1 MFQRPGIAVCRK
13 MTNCTAKVWW
23 SRLFAILSASLL
35 VGAFPAR
42 AFTLSAPKPGAV
54 AASGQSLAVSVEAGN
69 EVNLRGVK
77 FYWYRSDQEPVASHQ
92 ADPAAFSQTA
102 GAAPFTGLISV
113 PADGMGVMRLLAVG
127 EVTRGRLGGHED
139 FDEVLV
145 TVRPKAALTMIEFAV
160 EKPWRLNTIG
170 KRVSVPAVGQFADEG
185 VRPLSGPGTESE
197 FWSSDE
203 QVVSVDPEGMVQVK
217 GNGKAVVTVKNRGK
231 EGRLTVLVEADM
243 TPNHEPMA
251 RVPTELTVKSGH
263 LVVLDGLQSRDPDGD
278 PLHYEWKQLRGNK
291 VPLLNSNEAK
301 ATFMAPPVVQRRQL
315 QFSLQVTDMAGP
327 DTMKG
332 ADSRPAIIS
341 VWVDP

>member
-1 MFQRPGIAVCRK
+1 MARLTGICDRTGLIWYGQGLSGLACVLL
-13 MTNCTAKVWW
+13 
-23 SRLFAILSASLL
+23 LFNTL
-35 VGAFPAR
+35 PAE

-54 AASGQSLAVSVEAGN
+54 VASGEPLSVSVQAGKD
-69 EVNLRGVK
+69 VNLRGVK
-77 FYWYRSDQEPVASHQ
+77 FYWYRADEEPVASHQ
-92 ADPAAFSQTA
+92 AVPAAFTQTA
-102 GAAPFTGLISV
+102 GAAPFKGVVTV
-113 PADGMGVMRLLAVG
+113 PAGGLGVMRLLAVG
-127 EVTRGRLGGHED
+127 EVTRGRLDGHED
-139 FDEVLV
+139 FDEVLL
-145 TVRPKAALTMIEFAV
+145 TVQPKAALTMIEFAV

-170 KRVSVPAVGQFADEG
+170 KRVPVPAVGQFADEG
-185 VRPLSGPGTESE
+185 VRLLAGPGTESE

-203 QVVSVDPEGMVQVK
+203 QVVSVDPEGMVLVK

-231 EGRLTVLVEADM
+231 EGRLTVVVEAEASL
-243 TPNHEPMA
+243 NREPVA
-251 RVPTELTVKSGH
+251 RVPAELTVKSGH

>member
-1 MFQRPGIAVCRK
+1 M
-13 MTNCTAKVWW
+13 
-23 SRLFAILSASLL
+23 
-35 VGAFPAR
+35 
-42 AFTLSAPKPGAV
+42 
-54 AASGQSLAVSVEAGN
+54 ASGQSLAVSIEAGN
-69 EVNLRGVK
+69 DVNLRGVK

-92 ADPAAFSQTA
+92 ADPVAFTQTA
-102 GAAPFTGLISV
+102 GATPFTGVISV

-127 EVTRGRLGGHED
+127 EVTRGRLAGHED

-170 KRVSVPAVGQFADEG
+170 KRVPVPAVGQFADEG

-203 QVVSVDPEGMVQVK
+203 QVVSVDPEGMIQVR
-217 GNGKAVVTVKNRGK
+217 GNGKAVVTVKSRGK

-251 RVPTELTVKSGH
+251 RVPAELTVKSGH

-327 DTMKG
+327 DTVKG

>member
-1 MFQRPGIAVCRK
+1 MFPPPGRAVLRK
-13 MTNCTAKVWW
+13 MTNCIAPGWCR
-23 SRLFAILSASLL
+23 RLLVILSANLL
-35 VGAFPAR
+35 VGALPAQ
-42 AFTLSAPKPGAV
+42 AFTISAPKPGTIV
-54 AASGQSLAVSVEAGN
+54 ASGEPLPIAVETGKDI
-69 EVNLRGVK
+69 NLRGVK
-77 FYWYRSDQEPVASHQ
+77 FYWYRADQEPVASQQ
-92 ADPAAFSQTA
+92 AEAAAFTPTTN
-102 GAAPFTGLISV
+102 AAPFTGVVMV
-113 PADGMGVMRLLAVG
+113 PADGIGVMRLLAVG

-145 TVRPKAALTMIEFAV
+145 TVQPKAALTMIEFAV

-170 KRVSVPAVGQFADEG
+170 KRVPVPAVGQFADEG
-185 VRPLSGPGTESE
+185 VRPLAGPGTESE

-203 QVVSVDPEGMVQVK
+203 RVISVDPDGTVQVK

-231 EGRLTVLVEADM
+231 EGRLTVLVTAE
-243 TPNHEPMA
+243 TSQNNEPVA
-251 RVPTELTVKSGH
+251 RVPAELTVKSGH

-301 ATFMAPPVVQRRQL
+301 ATFVAPTVVQRRQF

-327 DTMKG
+327 DTVKG

>member
-1 MFQRPGIAVCRK
+1 MTCSTILCDRALRVLRREGLSGIACLLLLFSALP
-13 MTNCTAKVWW
+13 AK
-23 SRLFAILSASLL
+23 
-35 VGAFPAR
+35 
-42 AFTLSAPKPGAV
+42 AFTLSAPKPGAIV
-54 AASGQSLAVSVEAGN
+54 ASGERLPVSVEAGN
-69 EVNLRGVK
+69 DVNLRGLK
-77 FYWYRSDQEPVASHQ
+77 FYWYRSDQEPIASNQ
-92 ADPAAFSQTA
+92 ADPAAYSQTD
-102 GAAPFTGLISV
+102 GAAPFTGFVTV
-113 PADGMGVMRLLAVG
+113 PADGIGVMRLLAVG

-139 FDEVLV
+139 FDEVLLM
-145 TVRPKAALTMIEFAV
+145 VRPKAALTMIEFAV

-170 KRVSVPAVGQFADEG
+170 KRVPVPAVGQFADEG
-185 VRPLSGPGTESE
+185 VRPLTGPGTESE

-203 QVVSVDPEGMVQVK
+203 GVISVDPEGMVQVK
-217 GNGKAVVTVKNRGK
+217 GNGKATVTVKNRGK
-231 EGRLTVLVEADM
+231 EGRLTVLVEAEM
-243 TPNHEPMA
+243 NLNHEPVA
-251 RVPTELTVKSGH
+251 RVPAELTVKSGH

-327 DTMKG
+327 DTVKG